1 MSHMP
6 VNHPMRPFY
15 RVLAAATG
23 AYVLVFGVVGIIR
36 TSALPFF
43 DRSETYALGLRSN
56 LAFAVASL
64 VVGLIILLATFVGH
78 NVDYMVNLWG
88 GVLFMVVGTAMM
100 AVVHTDLNVL
110 NFSIIT
116 VVVSYGIGLLLF
128 TAGLY
133 GRSGPPEAARAQE
146 LVRHGGH

>member
-23 AYVLVFGVVGIIR
+23 AYVLIFGAVGAVR
-36 TSALPFF
+36 TVGLPFF

-64 VVGLIILLATFVGH
+64 LVGLVIVLATFVGR

-88 GVLFMVVGTAMM
+88 GVLFMAVGTAMM
-100 AVVHTDLNVL
+100 AVLRTDLNVL

-116 VVVSYGIGLLLF
+116 VVVSYGIGLVLF

-133 GRSGPPEAARAQE
+133 GRSGSPEAARAQE

>member
-23 AYVLVFGVVGIIR
+23 AYVLIFGAVGAVR
-36 TSALPFF
+36 TVGLPFF

-64 VVGLIILLATFVGH
+64 VVGLAIVLATFVGR
-78 NVDYMVNLWG
+78 NVDYLVNLWG
-88 GVLFMVVGTAMM
+88 GVLFMAVGTAMM
-100 AVVHTDLNVL
+100 AVLRTDLNVL

-116 VVVSYGIGLLLF
+116 VVVSYGIGLVLF

-133 GRSGPPEAARAQE
+133 GRSGPAEAARAQE

>member
-23 AYVLVFGVVGIIR
+23 AYVLIFGAVGAVR
-36 TSALPFF
+36 TVGLPFF

-56 LAFAVASL
+56 LAFAVVSL
-64 VVGLIILLATFVGH
+64 LVGLVIVLATFVGR

-88 GVLFMVVGTAMM
+88 GVLFMAVGTAMM
-100 AVVHTDLNVL
+100 AVLRTDLNVL

-116 VVVSYGIGLLLF
+116 VVVSYGIGLVLF

-133 GRSGPPEAARAQE
+133 GRSGPAEAARAQE

>member
-23 AYVLVFGVVGIIR
+23 AYVLIFGAVGAVR
-36 TSALPFF
+36 TVGLPFF

-64 VVGLIILLATFVGH
+64 VVGLAIVLATFVGR
-78 NVDYMVNLWG
+78 NVDYLVNLWG

-100 AVVHTDLNVL
+100 AVLHTDLNVL

-116 VVVSYGIGLLLF
+116 VVVSYGIGLVLF

-133 GRSGPPEAARAQE
+133 GRSGSPEAARAQE

>member
-23 AYVLVFGVVGIIR
+23 AYVFVFGAVGAVR
-36 TSALPFF
+36 TAGLPFF

-56 LAFAVASL
+56 LAFAVVSL
-64 VVGLIILLATFVGH
+64 LVGLVIVLATFVGR

-88 GVLFMVVGTAMM
+88 GVLFMAVGTAMM
-100 AVVHTDLNVL
+100 AVLRTDLNVL

-116 VVVSYGIGLLLF
+116 VVVSYGIGLVLF

-133 GRSGPPEAARAQE
+133 GRSGPAEAARAQE

>member
-1 MSHMP
+1 MSHIP

-23 AYVLVFGVVGIIR
+23 AYVFVFGAVGAVR
-36 TSALPFF
+36 TAGLPFF

-56 LAFAVASL
+56 LAFAVVSL
-64 VVGLIILLATFVGH
+64 LVGLVIVLATFVGR

-88 GVLFMVVGTAMM
+88 GVLFMAVGTAMM
-100 AVVHTDLNVL
+100 AVLRTDLNVL

-116 VVVSYGIGLLLF
+116 VVVSYGIGLVLF

-133 GRSGPPEAARAQE
+133 GRSGPAEAARAQE

>member
-23 AYVLVFGVVGIIR
+23 AYVLVFGAVGAVR
-36 TSALPFF
+36 TAGLPFF

-56 LAFAVASL
+56 LAFAVVSL
-64 VVGLIILLATFVGH
+64 LVGLVIVLATFVGR

-88 GVLFMVVGTAMM
+88 GVLFMAVGTAMM
-100 AVVHTDLNVL
+100 AVLRTDLNVL

-116 VVVSYGIGLLLF
+116 VVVSYGIGLVLF

-133 GRSGPPEAARAQE
+133 GRSGPAEAARAQE

>member
-1 MSHMP
+1 
-6 VNHPMRPFY
+6 
-15 RVLAAATG
+15 
-23 AYVLVFGVVGIIR
+23 
-36 TSALPFF
+36 LPFF

-64 VVGLIILLATFVGH
+64 LVGLVIVLATFVGR

-88 GVLFMVVGTAMM
+88 GVLFMAVGTAMM
-100 AVVHTDLNVL
+100 AVLNTDLNVL

-116 VVVSYGIGLLLF
+116 VVVSYGIGLVLF

-133 GRSGPPEAARAQE
+133 GRSGPAEAARAQE
-146 LVRHGGH
+146 LVRHGGTDQRRLRQILSGAAVAGRE

>member
-1 MSHMP
+1 MSHIP

-23 AYVLVFGVVGIIR
+23 AYVLVFGAVGAVR
-36 TSALPFF
+36 TAGLPFF

-56 LAFAVASL
+56 LAFAVVSL
-64 VVGLIILLATFVGH
+64 LVGLVIVLATFVGR

-88 GVLFMVVGTAMM
+88 GVLFMAVGTAMM
-100 AVVHTDLNVL
+100 AVLRTDLNVL

-116 VVVSYGIGLLLF
+116 VVVSYGIGLVLF

-133 GRSGPPEAARAQE
+133 GRSGPAEAARAQE